1 MLKIADLTDGGKTI
15 LEDQS
20 DFTRREFDMG
30 IFPFLGHQLTISS
43 GAADDL
49 ATLSYLQLDI
59 MNQNA
64 CRNIA

>member
-1 MLKIADLTDGGKTI
+1 MLKVADLTDGGITI

-20 DFTRREFDMG
+20 NLTGGKFDMG
-30 IFPFLGHQLTISS
+30 LFPFLCHQLTRAS

-64 CRNIA
+64 CRNVA